1 MKCAECN
8 LFWKGPYENFPS
20 CKADPNW
27 PVPCECEIEEEEVEH
42 YYTLD
47 DLGSNWW

>member
-1 MKCAECN
+1 MRCAECN
-8 LFWKGPYENFPS
+8 LFWKDSYEAFPS

-27 PVPCECEIEEEEVEH
+27 PAPCECEVEEEIEDC
-42 YYTLD
+42 YTLD